1 MFIFRAGKGMMARA
15 PARRFLIVLKH
26 RKINHPQRLPARFTQ
41 PVRYAKFRLADLQS
55 QRAQTM
61 IDHFCTIRAEEDQI
75 AVLRASAPRMAASAT
90 SCRFLTMGLCKPS
103 RLLAESITLP
113 MPIPAPHTNA
123 QTLYSRQFPRARAR
137 HPEEYAMRRRAR
149 RSDWPVRCRL

>member
-75 AVLRASAPRMAASAT
+75 AVLRSRMAASAA

-103 RLLAESITLP
+103 RLLAESITFTHANP
-113 MPIPAPHTNA
+113 CAPYKRTN
-123 QTLYSRQFPRARAR
+123 S
-137 HPEEYAMRRRAR
+137 
-149 RSDWPVRCRL
+149 V